1 MIYKERNSDGLVLI
15 ANEIASQTFVQFFK
29 LGQAPEEFPTIY
41 RMRIDD
47 FHRRFKPF
55 GVERSV
61 DIISGKEVEVVD
73 GHYFT

>member
-1 MIYKERNSDGLVLI
+1 MIYKERNEDGLILI
-15 ANEIASQTFVQFFK
+15 TNEANSQTFVQFVK
-29 LGQAPEEFPTIY
+29 LGADADSFPTVY

>member
-1 MIYKERNSDGLVLI
+1 MIYKERNSDGIILI
-15 ANEIASQTFVQFFK
+15 TNEASSQTFVQYVK
-29 LGQAPEEFPTIY
+29 LGEDADSFPTVY
-41 RMRIDD
+41 RMRVDD

>member
-1 MIYKERNSDGLVLI
+1 MIYKERNSDGIILI
-15 ANEIASQTFVQFFK
+15 ANEASSQTFVQFVK
-29 LGQAPEEFPTIY
+29 LGEDADTFPTVY

>member
-1 MIYKERNSDGLVLI
+1 MIYKERNDDGLILI
-15 ANEIASQTFVQFFK
+15 TNEASSQTVVQFVK
-29 LGQAPEEFPTIY
+29 LGEDADAFPTVY
-41 RMRIDD
+41 RMRVDD